1 MFMFS
6 TFRFLF
12 PHWLLLLPLLWGLLW
27 LFSAQY
33 RRSSIWS
40 ELCDAH
46 LLQKMRTGS
55 PGEGSSRWIIVAL
68 AVLMSLAIVAAAGPS
83 WHSEYQ
89 PVSESKAARVVA
101 LDLSR
106 LMLVQDVKPNRFAQ
120 ALEGARKVVSSE
132 FDGETGLIVFSG
144 ATFVVSP
151 LSRDA
156 NTLLAFLKELN
167 PDTMPVDGNRIDFA
181 IDAAQRLLQASIAGS
196 GQIYIITGGSESI
209 EAAVQAAYRANQL
222 GNQVS
227 VLAIGTTAGGPLVNS
242 NGGLVRDTEGKFVL
256 AKTDF
261 PGLARIARVG
271 MGSFL
276 KMTDSAIPV
285 SFFTAQLGS
294 SLVENTEAEHQSSQQ
309 VPINEGYW
317 LVWLILPL
325 SLVLFRKNAL
335 WVLVIIAWMP
345 ADKGLYASDSNA
357 FWNHS
362 EHRAF
367 EAYHE
372 HNYSLAAS
380 ISSNPM
386 LKGSALYQ
394 SNRYAEA
401 LEAFED
407 DDSAQSF
414 YNRGNA
420 HARQQQFPEAV
431 IAYKTALQLK
441 PDFIDAAFN
450 KNLIETFLIQQF
462 ELENEADSSDDDE
475 DSASE
480 TDLTSAQSRLG
491 SMGSEQSNPADDQQ
505 PGSGIG
511 ASSQLGLL
519 EENEAFDGREEQ
531 LEPLA
536 PIEQGIGTLP
546 DPKLIEQW
554 IKSLP
559 QASSE
564 LFRRKF
570 LRDYER
576 QNLQQ
581 R

>member
-1 MFMFS
+1 MDPS

-12 PHWLLLLPLLWGLLW
+12 PQWLLLLPLLWGLLW
-27 LFSAQY
+27 FFSARY
-33 RRSSIWS
+33 RRSSIWG
-40 ELCDAH
+40 EICDTH
-46 LLQKMRTGS
+46 LLQQMRTGS
-55 PGEGSSRWIIVAL
+55 PGEGSSRWIVVTL
-68 AVLMSLAIVAAAGPS
+68 TLLMSLAIVAAAGPS
-83 WHSEYQ
+83 WRSEYQ
-89 PVSESKAARVVA
+89 SVSESSAARVVA

-106 LMLVQDVKPNRFAQ
+106 LMLVQDIKPNRFAR
-120 ALEGARKVVSSE
+120 ALEGARKIVSSE

-167 PDTMPVDGNRIDFA
+167 PETMPVDGNRIDFA
-181 IDAAQRLLQASIAGS
+181 INAAQRLLQSSVAGY
-196 GQIYIITGGSESI
+196 GQIYIITGGSDSI
-209 EAAVQAAYRANQL
+209 EATVQAAYRANQQ

-242 NGGLVRDTEGKFVL
+242 EGGLVRDSEGKFVL

-261 PGLARIARVG
+261 PSLSRIAQVG
-271 MGSFL
+271 NGAFF
-276 KMTDSAIPV
+276 KMTDSGVPV
-285 SFFTAQLGS
+285 SFFTAQLNAS
-294 SLVENTEAEHQSSQQ
+294 VIKDSEAEHDNSQQ
-309 VPINEGYW
+309 IPTNDGYW
-317 LVWLILPL
+317 LIWLVLPL
-325 SLVLFRKNAL
+325 SLLLFRKNTL
-335 WVLVIIAWMP
+335 WVLLIISWMP
-345 ADKGLYASDSNA
+345 GDYGVYASDWNA

-367 EAYHE
+367 EAFKE

-380 ISSNPM
+380 TSNDSM
-386 LKGSALYQ
+386 LKGSALYR
-394 SNRYAEA
+394 SNQYAEA
-401 LEAFED
+401 LDTFKHEH
-407 DDSAQSF
+407 SARSF
-414 YNRGNA
+414 YNQGNA
-420 HARQQQFPEAV
+420 YAFQQQFPEAV
-431 IAYKTALQLK
+431 IAYKTALKLK
-441 PDFIDAAFN
+441 PDYIDAAFN
-450 KNLIETFLIQQF
+450 KNLIEIFLIQQF
-462 ELENEADSSDDDE
+462 ESENEADGDDE
-475 DSASE
+475 DGEAASE
-480 TDLTSAQSRLG
+480 TDQNSTQSRLG
-491 SMGSEQSNPADDQQ
+491 TMRSENSNPADDQQ

-511 ASSQLGLL
+511 ASAQLGQL
-519 EENEAFDGREEQ
+519 EENEPFEGAEER
-531 LEPLA
+531 LEPL
-536 PIEQGIGTLP
+536 PPTEQANGLLP